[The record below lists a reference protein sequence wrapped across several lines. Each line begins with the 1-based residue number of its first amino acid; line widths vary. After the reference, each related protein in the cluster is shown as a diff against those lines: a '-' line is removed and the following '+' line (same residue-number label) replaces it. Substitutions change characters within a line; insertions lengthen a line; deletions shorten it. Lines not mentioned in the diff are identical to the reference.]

1 MSRYTGAHSLI
12 LGTSKDPHGAPPL
25 SHHPRCRRCKSGKRI
40 RAEVHMNS
48 GLFARSALSHSF
60 CRPAHRPGSPSGSPR
75 RHPSTLPALQC
86 LYLTTLV
93 AVCLVFAGCGGGLV
107 LNQSAINSLLS
118 VPSDVTFG
126 TVPVGQIATAAVP
139 ILNQSAV
146 PIQIASLAVSGQ
158 TFSLGSALSLPI
170 SLAPGSTLQVQVQF
184 DPTATGQAT
193 GQLTFTTDAKGS
205 GSRVIHLNGSGGSST
220 TSALSA
226 LSCAASSIAAGASDD
241 CTVTLSSA
249 APKSGV
255 SISLAS
261 NSAALTV
268 PATLT
273 VPSGSTTASFQA
285 IAASVTQAQSV
296 TITASAS
303 SGSSTFAV
311 QVNPL
316 AGSTSTLAANAASI
330 AFGNVPVNSSSTQS
344 VVLTASGSA
353 SITVSTLA
361 VSGTGFTLAS
371 TSLPV
376 TLSPGQSLTI
386 NLNFAPSASGS
397 ATGQL
402 AIASNATQD
411 ASILIPL
418 SGSGSQYSVQLSW
431 DAPTSSNDPIAGYHV
446 YRAASSTGTYQFI
459 SSVSGSTT
467 STYQD
472 SSVQSGA
479 SYTYEVRAVDTFG
492 VESAP
497 SNTSTASI
505 P

>member
-1 MSRYTGAHSLI
+1 
-12 LGTSKDPHGAPPL
+12 
-25 SHHPRCRRCKSGKRI
+25 
-40 RAEVHMNS
+40 MNS
-48 GLFARSALSHSF
+48 GLFARSALSRTFSRSAHHPGLPS
-60 CRPAHRPGSPSGSPR
+60 RSLRRHRSHRPVMQGLS
-75 RHPSTLPALQC
+75 
-86 LYLTTLV
+86 LTTLV
-93 AVCLVFAGCGGGLV
+93 TVCLVFVGCGGGLV

-139 ILNQSAV
+139 ILNQSAA
-146 PIQIASLAVSGQ
+146 PIQIASLSVSGQ

-193 GQLTFTTDAKGS
+193 GQLTFTTDAKSNGSHVIHLKGS
-205 GSRVIHLNGSGGSST
+205 GSSST
-220 TSALSA
+220 PSALSA
-226 LSCAASSIAAGASDD
+226 LSCAASSIAAGASDN
-241 CTVTLSSA
+241 CTVTLTSA
-249 APKSGV
+249 APKGGV

-261 NSAALTV
+261 NSAALAV
-268 PATLT
+268 PATLS

-285 IAASVTQAQSV
+285 TAASVTQTQSV

-303 SGSSTFAV
+303 SGSSTFTV
-311 QVNPL
+311 QINPV
-316 AGSTSTLAANAASI
+316 AAPASTLTADAASI
-330 AFGNVPVNSSSTQS
+330 AFGSVPVNSSSTQS

-353 SITVSTLA
+353 SITISTLT
-361 VSGTGFTLAS
+361 VSGTEFTLAS
-371 TSLPV
+371 TTLPV

-397 ATGQL
+397 ASGQL

-418 SGSGSQYSVQLSW
+418 SGSGTQYSVQLSW
-431 DAPTSSNDPIAGYHV
+431 DIPTSTTDPIAGYHV
-446 YRAASSTGTYQFI
+446 YRAAGSAGTYQLI

-479 SYTYEVRAVDTFG
+479 SYTYEVRAVDTSG

>member
-1 MSRYTGAHSLI
+1 
-12 LGTSKDPHGAPPL
+12 
-25 SHHPRCRRCKSGKRI
+25 
-40 RAEVHMNS
+40 MNS
-48 GLFARSALSHSF
+48 GLSARSALSHNF
-60 CRPAHRPGSPSGSPR
+60 RRPAHHPGSPSCSPR
-75 RHPSTLPALQC
+75 RHPIPLPALRC
-86 LYLTTLV
+86 LTLTTIV
-93 AVCLVFAGCGGGLV
+93 AVCLLFAGCGGGLV
-107 LNQSAINSLLS
+107 LNQSAINALLS

-146 PIQIASLAVSGQ
+146 PIQIASLSVSGQ

-193 GQLTFTTDAKGS
+193 GQLTFTTDAKGN
-205 GSRVIHLNGSGGSST
+205 GSHIIHLKGSGGSST
-220 TSALSA
+220 TPVLSA

-241 CTVTLSSA
+241 CTVTLTSA
-249 APKSGV
+249 APKGGV
-255 SISLAS
+255 SVSLAS

-273 VPSGSTTASFQA
+273 VPSGSSTAGFQA
-285 IAASVTQAQSV
+285 IAASVSQAQTA

-303 SGSSTFAV
+303 SASSTFAV
-311 QVNPL
+311 QVNP
-316 AGSTSTLAANAASI
+316 AAAPTSTLAANAVSI

-353 SITVSTLA
+353 SITISNLS

-371 TSLPV
+371 TTLPA
-376 TLSPGQSLTI
+376 TLTPGQSLTI
-386 NLNFAPSASGS
+386 NLSFAPSASGAVS
-397 ATGQL
+397 GQL

-418 SGSGSQYSVQLSW
+418 SGSGTQYSVQLSW
-431 DAPTSSNDPIAGYHV
+431 DAPTSTNDPIAGYHV
-446 YRAASSTGTYQFI
+446 YRAASSTGTYQLI

-479 SYTYEVRAVDTFG
+479 SYTYEVRAVDDSG

-497 SNTSTASI
+497 SNTSSATI